1 MGKEQLPDEVRG
13 TNSQYPQRISSMARS
28 LRRTLSAGIHTS
40 RSSDSLVLPVTPV
53 TPSPLSSTITQASS
67 PDSQTSTHSESKTP
81 VQSLLN
87 VLGQAGKRM
96 TPSFRSQTS
105 LSSHI
110 LSPALSPNDQIEQQ
124 RVNKVVDGYM
134 EMSDRRECG
143 YVDVSRMRRRL
154 GMGPKKKEE
163 RLVYYEVFGSG
174 PRKLFLIMG
183 MMGCTM
189 YWRLQTR
196 YFASLGDYTICVF
209 DNCGSGQSTVA
220 PGPYRISQLARDARM
235 VLDRINWHDDIHMV
249 GISLGGMIAQ
259 ELCVLDTPDRPRFAS
274 VIFVDT
280 WHSASLAMPTVKE
293 VRFAFSGMAALG
305 NDPRHLIDLV
315 FSREWSDAEFHDSV
329 QKDKVSRGVTNRKVM
344 TCLFRE
350 IQRQLSQK
358 QKDGEGGLSCES
370 SPVDVDD
377 TDLGLIDEKKNW
389 LNRRTQTLDVHITSQ
404 RSSPGPAQPRPVEYS
419 RTEPVR
425 RAQFPTPISNM
436 PAEDPVKRKVSGDI
450 HQFMACLGHRFTSQR
465 VRQIRLLNPSTRFL
479 VIHGEKDRVIR
490 PFCGR
495 TLAKLL
501 QCPIAWIQR
510 AGHMP
515 PIDSHCTFNL
525 VVRAF
530 TRDEMW
536 LRDVEDRTCLVP
548 AGWEEQVKVKEWIGG
563 GMGEMVVGED
573 RLACE
578 DELESSELSTKLESK
593 AERRDSRIDHIWP
606 IGPIHRDLF
615 IVDESDPSLPPR
627 IIPASHVSTQSQP
640 TPNRELAMYG
650 ALLDAPLRIRRYS

>member
-1 MGKEQLPDEVRG
+1 M
-13 TNSQYPQRISSMARS
+13 
-28 LRRTLSAGIHTS
+28 
-40 RSSDSLVLPVTPV
+40 
-53 TPSPLSSTITQASS
+53 ASS
-67 PDSQTSTHSESKTP
+67 PDSQKSTPSESKTP
-81 VQSLLN
+81 VQSLLS

-96 TPSFRSQTS
+96 TPFRSQTS
-105 LSSHI
+105 LSSHV
-110 LSPALSPNDQIEQQ
+110 LSPALSPSDQTEQL
-124 RVNKVVDGYM
+124 RVSKVVDGYM
-134 EMSDRRECG
+134 EMPDRRECG

-220 PGPYRISQLARDARM
+220 PGPYRISQLAQDARM

-259 ELCVLDTPDRPRFAS
+259 ELCVLETPDRPRFAS

-305 NDPRHLIDLV
+305 NDPRYLIDLV

-329 QKDKVSRGVTNRKVM
+329 QEGRVEGVTNRKVM
-344 TCLFRE
+344 TSLFRE
-350 IQRQLSQK
+350 IQRQLSRK
-358 QKDGEGGLSCES
+358 QKDKVADASCES
-370 SPVDVDD
+370 SPVDGESPDVDGEGPDVDD
-377 TDLGLIDEKKNW
+377 TGLRYIGERKNW
-389 LNRRTQTLDVHITSQ
+389 LNRRTHTLDVHNTSQ
-404 RSSPGPAQPRPVEYS
+404 HSSPGPARPRPVEYS

-425 RAQFPTPISNM
+425 KTQFPTPITV
-436 PAEDPVKRKVSGDI
+436 PAGDPVRRKVSGDI

-465 VRQIRLLNPSTRFL
+465 VRQIRHLNPSTRFL
-479 VIHGEKDRVIR
+479 VMHGEKDQVIR

-530 TRDEMW
+530 TRDEKW

-548 AGWEEQVKVKEWIGG
+548 ARWEEQVKVKEWIGG
-563 GMGEMVVGED
+563 MGVGED
-573 RLACE
+573 RWACDGGE
-578 DELESSELSTKLESK
+578 FRELNKSESK
-593 AERRDSRIDHIWP
+593 AERRDSRIDHVWH
-606 IGPIHRDLF
+606 GPIHRDLF
-615 IVDESDPSLPPR
+615 IVDEADPFLPPR
-627 IIPASHVSTQSQP
+627 IIHASRVSTQSQP
-640 TPNRELAMYG
+640 ALHRELAMYG

>member
-1 MGKEQLPDEVRG
+1 
-13 TNSQYPQRISSMARS
+13 
-28 LRRTLSAGIHTS
+28 
-40 RSSDSLVLPVTPV
+40 
-53 TPSPLSSTITQASS
+53 
-67 PDSQTSTHSESKTP
+67 
-81 VQSLLN
+81 
-87 VLGQAGKRM
+87 
-96 TPSFRSQTS
+96 
-105 LSSHI
+105 
-110 LSPALSPNDQIEQQ
+110 
-124 RVNKVVDGYM
+124 
-134 EMSDRRECG
+134 MSDRQECG
-143 YVDVSRMRRRL
+143 FVDVSRMRRRL

-235 VLDRINWHDDIHMV
+235 VLDRIGWCDDIHMV

-259 ELCVLDTPDRPRFAS
+259 ELCVLDTPDRPQFAS

-293 VRFAFSGMAALG
+293 VRFAFNGMAALG
-305 NDPRHLIDLV
+305 DDPRHLIDLV
-315 FSREWSDAEFHDSV
+315 FSREWSNAEFHDSM
-329 QKDKVSRGVTNRKVM
+329 REEEGGEGVTNRKVM
-344 TCLFRE
+344 TSLFRE
-350 IQRQLSQK
+350 IQRQLGQK
-358 QKDGEGGLSCES
+358 REDGVGDVSCES
-370 SPVDVDD
+370 SPVDVALDD
-377 TDLGLIDEKKNW
+377 SLDDVVGNLDDMYLGLIKEKSNR
-389 LNRRTQTLDVHITSQ
+389 LSRRTQTLDVHNTSQ
-404 RSSPGPAQPRPVEYS
+404 HSSPGPTRPRPVEYS

-425 RAQFPTPISNM
+425 RAQSRTPISS
-436 PAEDPVKRKVSGDI
+436 PTIPDPVKRKVSGDI

-490 PFCGR
+490 PICGR

-501 QCPIAWIQR
+501 QCPIAWIKR

-530 TRDEMW
+530 TRDEKW

-548 AGWEEQVKVKEWIGG
+548 AGWEEQIKVREWINE

-578 DELESSELSTKLESK
+578 DEVESSELESTEPESK
-593 AERRDSRIDHIWP
+593 GKRRDSRIDHIRSV
-606 IGPIHRDLF
+606 GPIHRDLF
-615 IVDESDPSLPPR
+615 IVDETDPNLPPR
-627 IIPASHVSTQSQP
+627 IISATPVSTVSTSQSQP
-640 TPNRELAMYG
+640 KPRELAMYG